1 MDETGSIS
9 LDNILD
15 SLYNESFLNTNL
27 IMLDGIY
34 LIKKSVLATK
44 SNLWGKLALEDSD
57 AKFSKPFLFKS
68 VSGIKP
74 ETINIE
80 FDRENSIPL
89 TFSIPKDQRNV
100 KLDFYDDDQFT
111 VMREL
116 GILNKNFIGVDSES
130 GSVTGLSSFR
140 LNDPYVACNIIIK
153 GYGPKTE
160 MESIDELFSSTP
172 SSQLEEKFK
181 ILLGLCFLK
190 SISTNYE
197 FDTSSES
204 NIKTISLDFIP
215 AKGALILSNNS
226 IYNYSFNDILT
237 EHIKQAD
244 VVFFGG

>member
-1 MDETGSIS
+1 MDGTSSIS

-27 IMLDGIY
+27 IMLEGIY

-44 SNLWGKLALEDSD
+44 GSLWARLALEDSE
-57 AKFSKPFLFKS
+57 AKFSKPFLFKK
-68 VSGIKP
+68 VSELKP
-74 ETINIE
+74 DTINID
-80 FDRENSIPL
+80 FDQESSIPL
-89 TFSIPKDQRNV
+89 TFNIQKSSRNA

-140 LNDPYVACNIIIK
+140 GADPYVACNIIIK

-160 MESIDELFSSTP
+160 METIDELFSSTP

-215 AKGALILSNNS
+215 AKGALILSNNP
-226 IYNYSFNDILT
+226 IYNESFDDILIK
-237 EHIKQAD
+237 HIKQAD

>member
-1 MDETGSIS
+1 MDKTNSIS

-27 IMLDGIY
+27 IMLEGIY

-44 SNLWGKLALEDSD
+44 GSLWAKLALEDSD
-57 AKFSKPFLFKS
+57 AKFSKPFLFKK
-68 VSGIKP
+68 VSDLKP
-74 ETINIE
+74 DTINIE
-80 FDRENSIPL
+80 YNQEDSVPL
-89 TFSIPKDQRNV
+89 TFSIQKNSRNA

-111 VMREL
+111 VMKEL
-116 GILNKNFIGVDSES
+116 GVLNKNFINVDSGS

-140 LNDPYVACNIIIK
+140 GGDPYVACNIIIK

-160 MESIDELFSSTP
+160 METIDELFSSTP

-190 SISTNYE
+190 SMNANYE

-215 AKGALILSNNS
+215 AKGALVLSSNP
-226 IYNYSFNDILT
+226 IYNESFDDILIKD
-237 EHIKQAD
+237 IKQAD